1 MRRHT
6 NSTSDPKNTN
16 PPVLVHCSA
25 GVGRTGVVIL
35 TEIMV
40 ACLQHNE
47 VYAHI
52 VYSGRSAERP
62 LCLVKSVVDF

>member
-6 NSTSDPKNTN
+6 NSTNDPKNTN

-25 GVGRTGVVIL
+25 GVGRSGVVIL
-35 TEIMV
+35 SEIMV
-40 ACLQHNE
+40 ACLEHNE

-52 VYSGRSAERP
+52 AYSGRSAG
-62 LCLVKSVVDF
+62 KAIMSS